1 MKPHIQDQK
10 IIIQGFGNVGYW
22 AAKFFIMNGAKIVG
36 IGERDVAVYNPEGLD
51 IDALDRY
58 RKKTGG
64 FAGYPDAE
72 IVPESAKILEY
83 DCDILI
89 PAALE
94 LQIHTG
100 NVDKIKARMIGE
112 AANGP
117 ITPKAHDILVKKG
130 VAIIP
135 DLLLNAGEFVFI
147 WVVIVFRRV
156 SRKSLLIISLK
167 SLIGGVTVSYF
178 EWLKNLSHVRFGRM
192 TKKWDESSKSRLVS
206 MVEEATGRKLSD
218 SERRRISKG
227 GEESE
232 LVYSGLEDTMVNAC
246 METRM
251 TAAEKVSVTVWGL
264 KISDKTNHSLSLH
277 YRKSISVTLLSSTL
291 FKRLLLSM
299 KEVVCFS

>member
-1 MKPHIQDQK
+1 M
-10 IIIQGFGNVGYW
+10 
-22 AAKFFIMNGAKIVG
+22 
-36 IGERDVAVYNPEGLD
+36 
-51 IDALDRY
+51 
-58 RKKTGG
+58 
-64 FAGYPDAE
+64 
-72 IVPESAKILEY
+72 
-83 DCDILI
+83 
-89 PAALE
+89 
-94 LQIHTG
+94 
-100 NVDKIKARMIGE
+100 
-112 AANGP
+112 
-117 ITPKAHDILVKKG
+117 
-130 VAIIP
+130 
-135 DLLLNAGEFVFI
+135 
-147 WVVIVFRRV
+147 
-156 SRKSLLIISLK
+156 
-167 SLIGGVTVSYF
+167 SYF

>member
-156 SRKSLLIISLK
+156 FR
-167 SLIGGVTVSYF
+167 
-178 EWLKNLSHVRFGRM
+178 N
-192 TKKWDESSKSRLVS
+192 
-206 MVEEATGRKLSD
+206 
-218 SERRRISKG
+218 
-227 GEESE
+227 
-232 LVYSGLEDTMVNAC
+232 
-246 METRM
+246 
-251 TAAEKVSVTVWGL
+251 SVTHNFPQIFNRRCDCVIL
-264 KISDKTNHSLSLH
+264 
-277 YRKSISVTLLSSTL
+277 
-291 FKRLLLSM
+291 
-299 KEVVCFS
+299 